1 MSATTILDIAVDD
14 GSIQVEIAGSGPPI
28 VLLHGWALD
37 RRVWRA
43 QVETLASRYR
53 LVAVDRRGFG
63 RSTAPPD
70 LARELDDLVAIQRTL
85 QLGRMT
91 LVGMSQ
97 GGRVAL
103 QFALAYPE
111 RVAGLVL
118 QGAPLDGFLPEP
130 RGDDAIP
137 ITAYAGLVRDGRIDR
152 MRRLWAA
159 HPLMR
164 APAALRHEVGELLD
178 AYEGRD
184 LRDDASPMLSSIAG
198 ELEAIFAPAL
208 VVTGERD
215 TRWRQLVGD
224 AIAYGIPNS
233 RRAVVAEGEHL
244 CNLTHPQAFNELLA
258 GFVAGIAARQPLR
271 AAI

>member
-1 MSATTILDIAVDD
+1 MPATTILDIAVDD
-14 GSIQVEIAGSGPPI
+14 GSIQIEVAGSGPAI

-43 QVETLASRYR
+43 QVASLASGYR
-53 LVAVDRRGFG
+53 VIAVDRRGFG
-63 RSTAPPD
+63 CSTAPPD
-70 LARELDDLVAIQRTL
+70 LARELDDLIAIQRTL

-111 RVAGLVL
+111 RIAGLVL

-130 RGDDAIP
+130 RGEDAIP
-137 ITAYAGLVRDGRIDR
+137 IAAYAGLVRDGHIDR

-164 APAALRHEVGELLD
+164 APAALGPEVAALLD
-178 AYEGRD
+178 GYEARD
-184 LRDDASPMLSSIAG
+184 LRSDTPVLLSSVAG

-208 VVTGERD
+208 VVTGEHD

-224 AIAYGIPNS
+224 ALAYGIPNS
-233 RRAVVAEGEHL
+233 RRAVVAGGEHL
-244 CNLTHPQAFNELLA
+244 CNLTHPQAFNGLLA
-258 GFVAGIAARQPLR
+258 GFVAGMGARTAQR
-271 AAI
+271 ATI

>member
-1 MSATTILDIAVDD
+1 MSATTVLNIAVDD
-14 GSIQVEIAGSGPPI
+14 GSIQVEVAGSGPPI

-43 QVETLASRYR
+43 QIATLASRHR
-53 LVAVDRRGFG
+53 VVAVDRRGFG
-63 RSTAPPD
+63 QSSAPPD
-70 LARELDDLVAIQRTL
+70 LSREIDDLIVIQRTL

-97 GGRVAL
+97 AGRVAL

-111 RVAGLVL
+111 RVAALVL

-137 ITAYAGLVRDGRIDR
+137 IAAYAGLVRDGRIDR
-152 MRRLWAA
+152 MRRLWRA

-164 APAALRHEVGELLD
+164 TPAPVAADVDSWLD
-178 AYEGRD
+178 GYEGRD
-184 LRDDASPMLSSIAG
+184 LWRNPTAPLSPIAG
-198 ELEAIFAPAL
+198 DLEAIFAPAL
-208 VVTGERD
+208 VVTGEHD

-224 AIAYGIPNS
+224 ALAYGIPHS
-233 RRAVVAEGEHL
+233 RRAVVAGGEHL
-244 CNLTHPQAFNELLA
+244 CNVTHPGAFNQLLA
-258 GFVAGIAARQPLR
+258 GFVGGIEPMRR
-271 AAI
+271 

>member
-1 MSATTILDIAVDD
+1 MTAATILDIAVGD
-14 GSIQVEIAGSGPPI
+14 GTVRVEVAGRGPP
-28 VLLHGWALD
+28 VLLLHGWALD
-37 RRVWRA
+37 RRVWQA
-43 QVETLASRYR
+43 QAALADRHR
-53 LVAVDRRGFG
+53 LIAVDRRGFG
-63 RSTAPPD
+63 QSTAPPD
-70 LARELDDLVAIQRTL
+70 LMRELDDLIAIQSTL
-85 QLGRMT
+85 QLGRML

-97 GGRVAL
+97 AGRVAL

-137 ITAYAGLVRDGRIDR
+137 IAAYPGLVRDGQIDR

-164 APAALRHEVGELLD
+164 APAALSREVGALLD

-184 LRDDASPMLSSIAG
+184 LRSDAPPTLSSIAG
-198 ELEAIFAPAL
+198 ELEAIFAPSL

-215 TRWRQLVGD
+215 TRWRQLVAD
-224 AIAYGIPNS
+224 ALAYGIPNG
-233 RRAVVAEGEHL
+233 RRAVVADGEHL
-244 CNLTHPQAFNELLA
+244 CNLTHPQAFNDLLS
-258 GFVAGIAARQPLR
+258 GFVADVAAG
-271 AAI
+271 

>member
-1 MSATTILDIAVDD
+1 MPATTILDIAVDD
-14 GSIQVEIAGSGPPI
+14 GSIQVEVAGSGAPI
-28 VLLHGWALD
+28 LLLHGWALD
-37 RRVWRA
+37 RRIWRHQVA
-43 QVETLASRYR
+43 QLASGYR
-53 LVAVDRRGFG
+53 VIAVDRRGFG
-63 RSTAPPD
+63 RSTAPAD

-97 GGRVAL
+97 AGRVAL

-137 ITAYAGLVRDGRIDR
+137 IAAYAGLVRDGHIDR
-152 MRRLWAA
+152 VRRLWRT

-164 APAALRHEVGELLD
+164 TPPALSTEVAELLE

-184 LRDDASPMLSSIAG
+184 LRGSAPAPLSPVAG
-198 ELEAIFAPAL
+198 ELEAIFAPVL
-208 VVTGERD
+208 VVTGEHD

-224 AIAYGIPNS
+224 AIAYGIPQS
-233 RRAVVAEGEHL
+233 KRAVVAGGEHL
-244 CNLTHPQAFNELLA
+244 CNVTHPGAFNQLLA
-258 GFVAGIAARQPLR
+258 SFVAGIVPPGR
-271 AAI
+271 